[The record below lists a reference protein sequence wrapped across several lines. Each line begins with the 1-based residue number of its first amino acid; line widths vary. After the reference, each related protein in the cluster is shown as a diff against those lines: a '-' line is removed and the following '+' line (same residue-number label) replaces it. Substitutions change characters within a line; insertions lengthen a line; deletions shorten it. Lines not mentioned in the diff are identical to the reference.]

1 MFNEITKKAILE
13 AIKHP
18 GDIDMQMVDAQ
29 QARRVLDRLVGYK
42 ISPILW
48 DKVRRGL
55 SAGRVQ
61 SVALKLI
68 CDREREIEAFVPE
81 EYWHITARLAG
92 RAAARV
98 RRAAGRARA
107 TRPPRSRTKPRPRP
121 ILADLERATFVVSSV
136 ATKEREEALRAAVH
150 HQQAAA
156 GVALPGQ
163 EDDDGGAAAVRR
175 HRAAGRR
182 GAGRAHHLHAH
193 RLGPR
198 RRSGAR
204 RSARAHQRRSS
215 ATPTCPSSRTATR
228 SRRRRRTRT
237 KRFGRRR

>member
-1 MFNEITKKAILE
+1 MR
-13 AIKHP
+13 
-18 GDIDMQMVDAQ
+18 MVDAQ

-55 SAGRVQ
+55 SAGPRAV
-61 SVALKLI
+61 
-68 CDREREIEAFVPE
+68 
-81 EYWHITARLAG
+81 G
-92 RAAARV
+92 RAQAHLRPRARDRSVRARGVLAHHGAAR
-98 RRAAGRARA
+98 RGRCRPSSTRGWCGRA
-107 TRPPRSRTKPRPRP
+107 TRRPRSATRPRRKA
-121 ILADLERATFVVSSV
+121 ILARSRARDVRRLVGRDEG
-136 ATKEREEALRAAVH
+136 AEEEPRSAVH
-150 HQQAAA
+150 HEQAAA

-182 GAGRAHHLHAH
+182 GADRSHHLHAN
-193 RLGPR
+193 RLGAR

-204 RSARAHQRRSS
+204 RSARAHPRRSS
-215 ATPTCPSSRTATR
+215 ATPTCRSSRTATR

-237 KRFGRRR
+237 KRFARRRWRTTRRPCART